1 MGIQGRR
8 IWMRQRRLFPGSF
21 SLPFSEQIS
30 NNPPGRERKN
40 NMHQKLKLIHLVVP
54 LLICFAAMAQAVG
67 PDTDGSIPG
76 SNNGEGVGVLVNL
89 GGGIWN
95 TGTGFEALN
104 QDTVGRL
111 NTATGTRALSN
122 DTSGSYN
129 TADGVQALFTNVDG
143 WFNTAS
149 GAYALANNVEGDGNT
164 AVGYTALWRN
174 TDFYNTAVGYAALY
188 RNTAFANTAVGA
200 FALFNNT
207 TSGNSSNAFGYRAL
221 YSQTTGLYNNGFGW
235 DALYS
240 NVSGTNNTA
249 IGDGAGSGITGS
261 NNTCLGANTGGGAVD
276 YNTYVGSG
284 VNGLAEPNVGGQT
297 YIRGIWFTSQPYMA
311 GTNDAVTV
319 NANGRLGYAQN
330 VAFTSPSSRRY
341 KHDVKPMGNTSE
353 VLFSL
358 KPVTFRY
365 NQDLDR
371 TEGQRWGL
379 IAEEVEKLNPD
390 LISRNRQGQ
399 VEFVRY
405 EAINAMMLNEFLK
418 EHRKVEAQ
426 QATIAELKATV
437 AQQQKGMEV
446 LTAQLKDQAA
456 QIQKVS
462 AQLELSKAAPQTV
475 KNTD

>member
-1 MGIQGRR
+1 M
-8 IWMRQRRLFPGSF
+8 S
-21 SLPFSEQIS
+21 
-30 NNPPGRERKN
+30 
-40 NMHQKLKLIHLVVP
+40 QKLNLIRLILP
-54 LLICFAAMAQAVG
+54 LLVCFGLAPMAQAVG
-67 PDTDGSIPG
+67 PDTDGSIAG
-76 SNNGEGVGVLVNL
+76 ANNGEGVGVLVNL

-104 QDTVGRL
+104 HDTVGRL
-111 NTATGTRALSN
+111 NTATGVRALFN

-129 TADGVQALFTNVDG
+129 TADGVQALFMNVDG
-143 WFNTAS
+143 WFNSAV
-149 GAYALANNVEGDGNT
+149 GAYALANNIEGDGNT
-164 AVGYTALWRN
+164 AVGYTALWRS

-188 RNTAFANTAVGA
+188 RNTGFANTAVGA

-207 TSGNSSNAFGYRAL
+207 VSDNSSNAFGYQAL
-221 YSQTTGLYNNGFGW
+221 FSQTTGLYNNGFGW

-240 NVSGTNNTA
+240 NQTGSNNTA
-249 IGDGAGSGITGS
+249 IGDGAGISVTGS
-261 NNTCLGANTGGGAVD
+261 DNTCLGANTGGGAVNN
-276 YNTYVGSG
+276 NTYVGSG
-284 VNGLAEPNVGGQT
+284 VNGGAEPDDGSQT
-297 YIRGIWFTSQPYMA
+297 YINGNWFTSQPYMS

-330 VAFTSPSSRRY
+330 VAFTSPSSRHY

-365 NQDLDR
+365 NKDLDR
-371 TEGQRWGL
+371 TEAQRWGL

-405 EAINAMMLNEFLK
+405 EAVNAMLLNEFLK
-418 EHRKVEAQ
+418 EHKRVEAQ
-426 QATIAELKATV
+426 QATIAELKSTV

-446 LTAQLKDQAA
+446 LTAQLKEQAA

-462 AQLELSKAAPQTV
+462 AQIEASKPAPKV
-475 KNTD
+475 VVNTP